1 MKKTKLLNSEIS
13 EVVARLGHKDLL
25 VIADSGLPIPDNVK
39 RIDIALTKGIP
50 SFRDTL
56 NTVLTELG
64 VEKAYV
70 AREMIDKNKKLYLEL
85 SEQFGDKLVII
96 DHEQLK
102 EMCKNAKAVIRTGEY
117 TPYANIV
124 LESGVE
130 F

>member
-1 MKKTKLLNSEIS
+1 MKKTDLLNSEIS
-13 EVVARLGHKDLL
+13 EVVARLGHTDLL

-50 SFRDTL
+50 SFKDTL

-64 VEKAYV
+64 VEKAYI
-70 AREMIDKNKKLYLEL
+70 AKEMIDKNNDLYLYLLEL
-85 SEQFGDKLVII
+85 FGEKLII
-96 DHEQLK
+96 ISHEDLK
-102 EMCKNAKAVIRTGEY
+102 AMSKNAKAIIRTGEY
-117 TPYANIV
+117 EPYANII

>member
-1 MKKTKLLNSEIS
+1 MKKTELLNSEIS

-85 SEQFGDKLVII
+85 SEQFGDRLVII

>member
-1 MKKTKLLNSEIS
+1 MKKTELLNSEIS

-25 VIADSGLPIPDNVK
+25 VIADSGLPIPDNVR

-64 VEKAYV
+64 VEKAYI
-70 AREMIDKNKKLYLEL
+70 AREMIDKNQELYLEL

>member
-1 MKKTKLLNSEIS
+1 MKKTALLNSEIS

-64 VEKAYV
+64 VEKAYI

>member
-1 MKKTKLLNSEIS
+1 MKKTDLLNSEIS
-13 EVVARLGHKDLL
+13 EIVARLGHKDLL
-25 VIADSGLPIPDNVK
+25 VIADSGLPIPDGVK

-56 NTVLTELG
+56 KTVLTELG
-64 VEKAYV
+64 VERAYI
-70 AREMIDKNKKLYLEL
+70 AREMIDKNRELYLEL
-85 SEQFGDKLVII
+85 SEQFRDKLVII
-96 DHEQLK
+96 EHEKLK
-102 EMCKNAKAVIRTGEY
+102 EMSKSAKAVIRTGEY

>member
-1 MKKTKLLNSEIS
+1 MKKTYLLNSEIS
-13 EVVARLGHKDLL
+13 EVVARLGHTDLL

-50 SFRDTL
+50 SFKDTL

-64 VEKAYV
+64 VEKAYI
-70 AREMIDKNKKLYLEL
+70 AKEMIDKNNDLYLYLLEL
-85 SEQFGDKLVII
+85 FGEKLII
-96 DHEQLK
+96 ISHEDLK
-102 EMCKNAKAVIRTGEY
+102 AMSKNAKAIIRTGEY
-117 TPYANIV
+117 KPYANII

>member
-1 MKKTKLLNSEIS
+1 MKKTDLLNSEIS
-13 EVVARLGHKDLL
+13 EVVARLGHTDLL

-50 SFRDTL
+50 SFKDTL

-64 VEKAYV
+64 VEKAYI
-70 AREMIDKNKKLYLEL
+70 AKEMIDKNNDLYLYLLEL
-85 SEQFGDKLVII
+85 FGEKLII
-96 DHEQLK
+96 ISHEDLK
-102 EMCKNAKAVIRTGEY
+102 AMSKNAKAIIRTGEY
-117 TPYANIV
+117 KPYANIV

>member
-1 MKKTKLLNSEIS
+1 MKKTYLLNSEIS
-13 EVVARLGHKDLL
+13 EVVARLGHTDLL
-25 VIADSGLPIPDNVK
+25 VIADSGLPIPDGVK

-64 VEKAYV
+64 VEKAYI
-70 AREMIDKNKKLYLEL
+70 AKEMIDKNNDLYLYLLEL
-85 SEQFGDKLVII
+85 FGEKLII
-96 DHEQLK
+96 ISHEDLK
-102 EMCKNAKAVIRTGEY
+102 AMSKNAKAIIRTGEY
-117 TPYANIV
+117 KPYANII

>member
-1 MKKTKLLNSEIS
+1 MKKTDLLNSEIS
-13 EVVARLGHKDLL
+13 EVVARLGHTDLL

-50 SFRDTL
+50 SFKDTL

-64 VEKAYV
+64 VEKAYI
-70 AREMIDKNKKLYLEL
+70 AKEMIDKNNDLYLYLLEL
-85 SEQFGDKLVII
+85 FGEKLII
-96 DHEQLK
+96 ISHEDLK
-102 EMCKNAKAVIRTGEY
+102 AMSKNAKAIIRTGEY
-117 TPYANIV
+117 KPYANII

>member
-1 MKKTKLLNSEIS
+1 MKKTELLNSEIS

>member
-1 MKKTKLLNSEIS
+1 MKKTYLLNSEIS
-13 EVVARLGHKDLL
+13 EVVARLGHTDLL

-50 SFRDTL
+50 SFKDTL

-64 VEKAYV
+64 VEKAYI
-70 AREMIDKNKKLYLEL
+70 AKEMIDKNNDLYLYLLEL
-85 SEQFGDKLVII
+85 FGEKLII
-96 DHEQLK
+96 ISHEDLK
-102 EMCKNAKAVIRTGEY
+102 AMSKNARAIIRTGEY
-117 TPYANIV
+117 KPYANII

>member
-1 MKKTKLLNSEIS
+1 MKKTDLLNSEIS

-64 VEKAYV
+64 VERAYI
-70 AREMIDKNKKLYLEL
+70 AREMIDKNEKLYLEL
-85 SEQFGDKLVII
+85 SEKFGDKLVII